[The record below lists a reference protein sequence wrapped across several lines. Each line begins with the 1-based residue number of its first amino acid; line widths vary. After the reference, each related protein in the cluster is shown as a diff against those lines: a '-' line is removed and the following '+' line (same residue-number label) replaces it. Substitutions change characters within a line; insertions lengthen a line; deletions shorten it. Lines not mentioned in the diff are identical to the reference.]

1 MDKGVKGWWPCFFC
15 KKVRARICWQGWKF
29 KSERNWTI
37 YTIKSHMSV
46 LHLIYVLPNM
56 LWKRQ
61 GSKCLQ
67 LPMDK
72 TIESVLH
79 TQLTKQESCLLMVGN
94 TVAGPRGV
102 TLDCT
107 EDGRT
112 TRQMNPGFPKR
123 LSHQPRLLHEKEK
136 QTNKKKNTK
145 PSILFKPLLFWVFP
159 LQHPNQFS
167 NILGI
172 HTS

>member
-1 MDKGVKGWWPCFFC
+1 MDKELKGWWPGFFFFFC
-15 KKVRARICWQGWKF
+15 KKVRARICWQEWKF

-37 YTIKSHMSV
+37 YTIESHMSV

-94 TVAGPRGV
+94 TVAGPRSY
-102 TLDCT
+102 
-107 EDGRT
+107 
-112 TRQMNPGFPKR
+112 PGLYWGWQNNKANESWLSKR
-123 LSHQPRLLHEKEK
+123 LSHQPRLLHEKG
-136 QTNKKKNTK
+136 KKKKENKTQNQVSYLSHCYFGSFHYASK
-145 PSILFKPLLFWVFP
+145 SIL
-159 LQHPNQFS
+159 
-167 NILGI
+167 
-172 HTS
+172 